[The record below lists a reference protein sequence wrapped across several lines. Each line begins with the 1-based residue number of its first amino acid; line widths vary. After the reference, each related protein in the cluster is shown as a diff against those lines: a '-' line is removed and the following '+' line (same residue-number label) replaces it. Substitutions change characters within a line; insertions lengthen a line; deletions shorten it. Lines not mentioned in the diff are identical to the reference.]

1 MLAEESGGRPG
12 DEEPRAPMP
21 VHGVYGFMTPY
32 AEAMRGNVP
41 WLSDDT
47 LYDAA
52 FDNRRQAHLRIS

>member
-1 MLAEESGGRPG
+1 
-12 DEEPRAPMP
+12 MP